1 MEFGLTVGFPC
12 ALYALCP
19 PKLKKGLNCVT
30 CYVKCIERDIG
41 DLVFPEAQDRD
52 HIFRRWCLP
61 MHSFSE
67 DQRAIGTPFVG

>member
-41 DLVFPEAQDRD
+41 DLVFPEAQDRV
-52 HIFRRWCLP
+52 RTAEQY
-61 MHSFSE
+61 STTV
-67 DQRAIGTPFVG
+67 AAG